1 MLKGPAPLTLE
12 KGDTAFFVC
21 AADANPQPEIKW
33 IINGEEVDGKGFFIM
48 LRLNHEGTCMYIIT
62 SYNYIQSRFPSHSP
76 DTVYRPIFMR
86 FGE

>member
-33 IINGEEVDGKGFFIM
+33 IINGEEVDGKGF
-48 LRLNHEGTCMYIIT
+48 L
-62 SYNYIQSRFPSHSP
+62 
-76 DTVYRPIFMR
+76 
-86 FGE
+86 